1 MDELTKFSRFIKS
14 QIQDNES
21 LDINDAREIVKAINN
36 FLYTNYEGIGQT
48 SALGSTF
55 EYLSDFHKYWEKHHA
70 EILNCQIDVHK
81 CELVADALHDIYLKT
96 NGGAFREIFDTCNLS
111 PEDICR
117 VRFLTANQDFRG
129 SRVFS
134 QLADVFNSD
143 NSIFDIESIKQDPEG
158 FLKEIK
164 VGNLSQGDKRIS
176 YAQKIAEFLI
186 QHNCVP
192 YELINKYNNDIYKLR
207 MALINCKGAG
217 YGNKKTD
224 MFLRDMV
231 VLGVWKDVANFDK
244 IDVASDVNTIKVAL
258 RTGIIS
264 TAIPL
269 VSSFLDIF
277 CHQYSYIDKM
287 NALAWRRVWEIWQS
301 KYPLETISSPC
312 LMDYFVYGVIGRQFC
327 KASLAI
333 YKCDS
338 MHHEFRWHTSR
349 NRTCQICF
357 AKTKKRTNKAHVVRT
372 VMPCNDA
379 EGSIAILNTAYVKS
393 LPPEQKFDKCPFSE
407 ICGNNK
413 KLMPPVSISILGQ
426 TGWTSAY
433 TRSDEGG
440 GGIMA

>member
-1 MDELTKFSRFIKS
+1 MDELSKFSSFIKS
-14 QIQDNES
+14 QIHDNES

-48 SALGSTF
+48 SALGSTY

-129 SRVFS
+129 SRSFAK
-134 QLADVFNSD
+134 LADVFNID
-143 NSIFDIESIKQDPEG
+143 NSIFDIESIKQDPID

-164 VGNLSQGDKRIS
+164 VGDLSQTDKRIS
-176 YAQKIAEFLI
+176 FAQKIAEFLI
-186 QHNCVP
+186 QHNCTP
-192 YELINKYNNDIYKLR
+192 YELIDKYNNDIYKLR
-207 MALINCKGAG
+207 MALINSKGAG
-217 YGNKKTD
+217 YGNKKAD

-231 VLGVWKDVANFDK
+231 VLGVWKDVINFDK

-258 RTGIIS
+258 RTGIIR
-264 TAIPL
+264 TEIPL

-301 KYPLETISSPC
+301 KYPTETISSPC
-312 LMDYFVYGVIGRQFC
+312 IMDYFVYGVIGKQFC
-327 KASLAI
+327 KPSLSI
-333 YKCDS
+333 YECDS
-338 MHHEFRWHTSR
+338 KQHVFRWHSNR
-349 NRTCQICF
+349 NKTCQICY
-357 AKTKKRTNKAHVVRT
+357 AKNKKKTNKAHLVRT
-372 VMPCNDA
+372 VMPCSDT
-379 EGSIAILNTAYVKS
+379 EGRIAILNTAYVKS
-393 LPPEQKFDKCPFSE
+393 LPDEQKLDKCPFTE

-413 KLMPPVSISILGQ
+413 KLMPPVSISILGK

-433 TRSDEGG
+433 TRSNEGG